1 MKAEYVPSS
10 FNANDFVP
18 YIQSGARVVYTG
30 SDMPVEGRI
39 GVVVGDRIPFEKIE
53 EALRHTWPLRK
64 VFFEE
69 TGQTY
74 ALREDRLKISV

>member
-1 MKAEYVPSS
+1 MKAEGNGPV

-18 YIQSGARVVYTG
+18 YISSGARVVYTG
-30 SDMPVEGRI
+30 SDMPVEGLV
-39 GVVVGDRIPFEKIE
+39 GVVVGDRIPFENIE
-53 EALRHTWPLRK
+53 EGLKHMWPLRM

-69 TGQTY
+69 TRQTY